1 MKYTLSLFVV
11 LIIIVLAVSK
21 FSPTIYEVRFDY
33 ANGEVVEVR
42 DAEGHKVD
50 KTLDDLKREGIMY
63 EIVYVQP
70 RTMGN

>member
-42 DAEGHKVD
+42 DAEGHKVNETIE
-50 KTLDDLKREGIMY
+50 TLKKKGIMY

-70 RTMGN
+70 KTMGN